1 MIISAHRLFTGTELT
16 GPGWVRTAGDQ
27 IVQVGQGSA
36 PEAPDLALEEDE
48 ILAPGF
54 VDAHSHGGGGA
65 SFSTTSDADIDTV
78 LALHAS
84 HGTTTMMASLVTGTI
99 DELCEQVRVLSR
111 RVHAGDLIGIH
122 LEGPWLSP
130 DRKGAH
136 DEGLLLA
143 PRPDDISRILLA
155 GEGTVGMVTLA
166 PELEGAQEAIAH
178 FLSAG
183 TLVAV
188 GHTSCDYDT
197 ARHAIKLG
205 ATGATHLLN
214 AMPGLGHREPGPVL
228 ALLRDR
234 RVFLEFILDGV
245 HVHPDLVSMWVS
257 QYPERAVLITDAM
270 AATGQPDGDYVLGA
284 LPVSVV
290 DGVARIAGTDTIAGS
305 TLTLDRAVALAV
317 ASGVDRAVAL
327 RAATSNPAR
336 YVGCAD
342 RGFLEADCRAD
353 LVVLDDAMAVR
364 HVMLRGEWFS
374 A

>member
-1 MIISAHRLFTGTELT
+1 MIISAQRLFTGTDLL
-16 GPGWVRTAGDQ
+16 GPGWVRTKDDR
-27 IVQVGQGSA
+27 IVEVGQGDA
-36 PEAPDLALEEDE
+36 PGAADVVLEEDS

-65 SFSTTSDADIDTV
+65 SFSTTNDADIDTV

-84 HGTTTMMASLVTGTI
+84 HGTTSMMASLVTGTI
-99 DELCEQVRVLSR
+99 DELCEQVRVLSH

-136 DEGLLLA
+136 DESLLREPVA
-143 PRPDDISRILLA
+143 DDISRILVA
-155 GEGTVGMVTLA
+155 GDGAVGMVTLA
-166 PELEGAQEAIAH
+166 PELDGADQATAQ
-178 FLSAG
+178 FLLAG
-183 TLVAV
+183 VLVAV

-197 ARHAIKLG
+197 ARHAIELG

-245 HVHPDLVSMWVS
+245 HVHPDLVATWVS
-257 QYPERAVLITDAM
+257 QYPERVVLITDAM
-270 AATGQPDGDYVLGA
+270 AATGQPDGDYLLGA
-284 LPVSVV
+284 LPVTVV
-290 DGVARIAGTDTIAGS
+290 DGVAKIAGTDTIAGS

-364 HVMLRGEWFS
+364 RVMLRGEWIS
-374 A
+374 G